1 MVWPHSCV
9 AALPHLHTVVII
21 IFSQIGLRKHTV
33 KMQTAGRHILRNVHI
48 PTYLHT
54 LHSAHCCCS
63 TEPSVLLSPFIATI
77 IARHR
82 GVCAALWDLI
92 KTLLRFCRFARV
104 VRPAAREI
112 PLLIQEKLN
121 KRTRDLA
128 VLER

>member
-1 MVWPHSCV
+1 MHT
-9 AALPHLHTVVII
+9 AAAQLNLLCYYRRSSLPLLPPVI
-21 IFSQIGLRKHTV
+21 
-33 KMQTAGRHILRNVHI
+33 
-48 PTYLHT
+48 
-54 LHSAHCCCS
+54 
-63 TEPSVLLSPFIATI
+63 
-77 IARHR
+77 

-128 VLER
+128 VIER